1 MKVEMTHMMGTDLTV
16 VNAARVSYGKHT
28 ETLRDGDVR
37 LIHYLAKHGH
47 WSPFAH
53 PQASFRI
60 SANIAVAR
68 QLFRHQVGLTVNEV
82 SRRYVT
88 DAPEFDLPD
97 VWRSAPGK
105 GQSKQGSGEPLGDG
119 DQSAVRHVAL
129 WITEHAEQ
137 TYNSLVNFYGVAPE
151 QARLVLPMA
160 LVTEWIWTGSLYAF
174 ARICRERLAA
184 DAQPETRAVAEGIAA
199 AMATAFP
206 VSWPAI
212 MEVGNDD

>member
-1 MKVEMTHMMGTDLTV
+1 M
-16 VNAARVSYGKHT
+16 
-28 ETLRDGDVR
+28 
-37 LIHYLAKHGH
+37 HYLAKHGH

-105 GQSKQGSGEPLGDG
+105 GQSKQGSGEPFD
-119 DQSAVRHVAL
+119 DDANYRAAVIVSETCAKTL
-129 WITEHAEQ
+129 DAYEDLLAM
-137 TYNSLVNFYGVAPE
+137 GVAPE

-160 LVTEWIWTGSLYAF
+160 MVTEWIWTGSLYAF
-174 ARICRERLAA
+174 ARICRERLAP

>member
-1 MKVEMTHMMGTDLTV
+1 MKVEMIDSMGNDLTV

-28 ETLRDGDVR
+28 DTLRDQDKR
-37 LIHYLAKHGH
+37 LIAYLAKNGH

-68 QLFRHQVGLTVNEV
+68 QLYRHQVGLAVNET

-97 VWRSAPGK
+97 VWRAVPGE
-105 GQSKQGSGEPLGDG
+105 GQSKQGSGEQIERQWAACDAAAE
-119 DQSAVRHVAL
+119 AVAQATIVYEKLLH
-129 WITEHAEQ
+129 
-137 TYNSLVNFYGVAPE
+137 FGVAPE

-160 LVTEWIWTGSLYAF
+160 MVTEWIWTGSLYAF
-174 ARICRERLAA
+174 ARVCRDRLGA
-184 DAQPETRAVAEGIAA
+184 DAQAETRAVAEGIAD
-199 AMATAFP
+199 AMSAAFP
-206 VSWPAI
+206 VSWAAI
-212 MEVGNDD
+212 MGN

>member
-1 MKVEMTHMMGTDLTV
+1 MKVELIDSMGNDLTV
-16 VNAARVSYGKHT
+16 VNAARVSYGNHT
-28 ETLRDGDVR
+28 DTLREQDKR
-37 LIHYLAKHGH
+37 LIAYLARNGH

-68 QLFRHQVGLTVNEV
+68 QLYRHQVGLAVNEV

-97 VWRSAPGK
+97 VWRAAPGEGK
-105 GQSKQGSGEPLGDG
+105 SKQGSGEPITCQGAIHA
-119 DQSAVRHVAL
+119 AVNDAVCAAMRL
-129 WITEHAEQ
+129 
-137 TYNSLVNFYGVAPE
+137 YNHLIYDGVAPE

-174 ARICRERLAA
+174 ARVCRDRLGPN
-184 DAQPETRAVAEGIAA
+184 AQAETRAVAEAIAD
-199 AMATAFP
+199 AMSAAFP
-206 VSWPAI
+206 VGWAAI
-212 MEVGNDD
+212 MEN

>member
-1 MKVEMTHMMGTDLTV
+1 M
-16 VNAARVSYGKHT
+16 
-28 ETLRDGDVR
+28 
-37 LIHYLAKHGH
+37 
-47 WSPFAH
+47 
-53 PQASFRI
+53 
-60 SANIAVAR
+60 
-68 QLFRHQVGLTVNEV
+68 TVNEV

-88 DAPEFDLPD
+88 DAPEFDLPST
-97 VWRSAPGK
+97 WRMSPEPGK
-105 GQSKQGSGEPLGDG
+105 SKQGSGRAFDASTSEWISADVIRLA
-119 DQSAVRHVAL
+119 DQCRDLYVAL
-129 WITEHAEQ
+129 VER
-137 TYNSLVNFYGVAPE
+137 GVAPE

-174 ARICRERLAA
+174 ARICRERLAP

>member
-28 ETLRDGDVR
+28 ETLRDQDVR

-105 GQSKQGSGEPLGDG
+105 GQSKQGSGVQIERQWEACDIG
-119 DQSAVRHVAL
+119 SEAL
-129 WITEHAEQ
+129 AKALDA
-137 TYNSLVNFYGVAPE
+137 YDDLLRLNVAPE